1 MANREWTLDEK
12 RAAFGPE
19 VAKYR
24 AQLAQLSCRPAQRRD
39 VLLALWGGEDGCC
52 PIALKWSVER
62 NRVAGCSKGRNCKA
76 SVCAGRALM
85 PCSGPAVDGRGQP
98 VLIPVPEGGSDSV
111 LFCSAHE
118 LHPGQGPRRGSTAGT
133 ARARTEFDRREREAA
148 AARKVDKFA
157 RMRDGD
163 DSDDMAYDEAGPSNK
178 KGRSSLEASPREDGE
193 LALDSDDDALAGL
206 YDDPL
211 DADL

>member
-1 MANREWTLDEK
+1 M
-12 RAAFGPE
+12 
-19 VAKYR
+19 
-24 AQLAQLSCRPAQRRD
+24 
-39 VLLALWGGEDGCC
+39 
-52 PIALKWSVER
+52 
-62 NRVAGCSKGRNCKA
+62 
-76 SVCAGRALM
+76 
-85 PCSGPAVDGRGQP
+85 
-98 VLIPVPEGGSDSV
+98 

-118 LHPGQGPRRGSTAGT
+118 LHPGQGPRRGSTAGM

-163 DSDDMAYDEAGPSNK
+163 DSDDMTYDEAGPSNK
-178 KGRSSLEASPREDGE
+178 KGRSSMEASPREDGE